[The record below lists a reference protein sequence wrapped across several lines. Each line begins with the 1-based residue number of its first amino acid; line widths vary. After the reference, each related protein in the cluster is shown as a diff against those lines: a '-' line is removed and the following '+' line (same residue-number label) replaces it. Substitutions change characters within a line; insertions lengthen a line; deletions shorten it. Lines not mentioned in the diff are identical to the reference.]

1 MKQSSSESATPTSK
15 EKSSMKPKIAATTQ
29 KTEND
34 RAFDNVEASG
44 RSCQCWRHNAAA
56 TVKMRYGRLV
66 VEAEAA
72 HHSKEYANAAATVS
86 EHAAVRLVAEA
97 AAARHSN
104 DDTNA
109 AAVDT
114 EQAESILVVEAT
126 ATRNRGE
133 DTDAAAAAPNLD
145 EGASTTAAV
154 TCNPSEDTI
163 QRKETMRSEDSL
175 RKGETL
181 RKETTTN

>member
-1 MKQSSSESATPTSK
+1 MHQRDRRRAKRQEKIQRILEEFRASK
-15 EKSSMKPKIAATTQ
+15 SISCIK
-29 KTEND
+29 
-34 RAFDNVEASG
+34 SG
-44 RSCQCWRHNAAA
+44 RKR
-56 TVKMRYGRLV
+56 TP
-66 VEAEAA
+66 E
-72 HHSKEYANAAATVS
+72 S
-86 EHAAVRLVAEA
+86 EVFGD
-97 AAARHSN
+97 

-133 DTDAAAAAPNLD
+133 DTDAAAAPNLD